1 MASCQSH
8 DQADIDCGIDDFDA
22 CSAADLTS
30 TLFASS
36 SSSSSAAAA
45 AVVTLK
51 TGLSAPVR
59 GQKSIPNAAL
69 GDRRNLQDIAHVAF
83 GIAVER
89 GGAMRAAINSGR
101 VRFDGEIHRK
111 ANRFF
116 HSKPG
121 SLIEL
126 LEPEPFANAG
136 DCVSATAACLGADA
150 ADAGAGALDD
160 NHAVTRPAHKLMS
173 ESDVTGRADRMDA
186 LHAALG
192 KISVPPALA
201 PVPIGGRRVVASSVV
216 RATTLMMNKPH
227 ECVTAMSDARHTT
240 VMGMPLLARSFLFSF
255 SLPCLPL
262 TFCAL
267 LALFENQTGCAA
279 RPSTAPRWTAT
290 CALLDGSITT
300 RLVYCSLLTMA
311 TCTGAR

>member
-8 DQADIDCGIDDFDA
+8 DQADIDCGIDHDDA

-45 AVVTLK
+45 ASVTLK

-111 ANRFF
+111 SNRFF

-126 LEPEPFANAG
+126 LEAEPFVNAD
-136 DCVSATAACLGADA
+136 DCSSAGPACLDADA
-150 ADAGAGALDD
+150 YAGAGAVGGS
-160 NHAVTRPAHKLMS
+160 HTAIRPAHKLMS
-173 ESDVTGRADRMDA
+173 ESDVSGRADRMDA
-186 LHAALG
+186 LHTALG
-192 KISVPPALA
+192 KLSVPPVLA
-201 PVPIGGRRVVASSVV
+201 PALVGGRRVVASSVV

-240 VMGMPLLARSFLFSF
+240 VMGMLSACLLEFDFPV
-255 SLPCLPL
+255 SLPFLPL
-262 TFCAL
+262 TLSAVGL
-267 LALFENQTGCAA
+267 L
-279 RPSTAPRWTAT
+279 
-290 CALLDGSITT
+290 
-300 RLVYCSLLTMA
+300 
-311 TCTGAR
+311 